1 MSRCVTIC
9 PIGFV
14 EQDILEHVAQ
24 CIERRCSLGCRISL
38 KIEPPRYAYNENRG
52 QYNSKL
58 VLKYLLQ
65 CHPCDCFRLIGVTCL
80 DLYVP
85 ILKYVFGI
93 AQMNGQCSII
103 STHRLLPQF
112 YGQPQNL
119 DLFMARLEK
128 TALHELGHCLGLTHC
143 RDRRCVMY
151 SSARIEDTDFKRP
164 DFCPTCFELFHWY
177 LERSLS

>member
-14 EQDILEHVAQ
+14 EKDILEHLAQ
-24 CIERRCSLGCRISL
+24 GIERRCSLGCRISP
-38 KIEPPRYAYNENRG
+38 KIEPPSFAYNENRG

-58 VLKYLLQ
+58 ILRYLLQ
-65 CHPCDCFRLIGVTCL
+65 CHPTDTFSLIGVTRL

-85 ILKYVFGI
+85 ILKYVFGL
-93 AQMNGQCSII
+93 AQMNGQCAII

-112 YGQPQNL
+112 YGQPQNME
-119 DLFMARLEK
+119 LFMARLKK
-128 TALHELGHCLGLTHC
+128 TALHELGHCLGLSHC

-151 SSARIEDTDFKRP
+151 SSARIEDTDFKWSG
-164 DFCPTCFELFHWY
+164 FCSTCHELFHWH
-177 LERSLS
+177 LDKGLS